1 MHQMRT
7 QRLLLSTPHVCY
19 HMLLV
24 EVNTFWTSCV
34 FPEGRR
40 LLNPYNCRILGHS
53 WSLLFILGRSC
64 SFLFILVHLVF
75 QVLVNGANGRLRLF
89 RIEPLAAG
97 TSAISAAVSLARKYG
112 YGDRGRSVVTSV
124 AKLKVSFR
132 CCRRTKPKA
141 EGRRGGSSGCVEGAK
156 TWKAETG
163 GPLADYVRESRG
175 GHGQRKLDN
184 ILRAL
189 FRGLCRACLRTF
201 CLICAYLPPFFA
213 RWRAALKTP
222 PPPFQISGMARTY
235 RRNPG
240 EVPLSL
246 TRALAETHPQACII
260 SLLSARPI
268 TYSLN
273 YRGLSIAKHT
283 VCGGSV

>member
-1 MHQMRT
+1 MSFHF
-7 QRLLLSTPHVCY
+7 CY
-19 HMLLV
+19 IRSVH
-24 EVNTFWTSCV
+24 
-34 FPEGRR
+34 
-40 LLNPYNCRILGHS
+40 
-53 WSLLFILGRSC
+53 SC

-141 EGRRGGSSGCVEGAK
+141 ESRRGSSSSGCVEGAN

-175 GHGQRKLDN
+175 AHGQRKLEN
-184 ILRAL
+184 NLRAYY
-189 FRGLCRACLRTF
+189 FVVCVVH
-201 CLICAYLPPFFA
+201 AYA
-213 RWRAALKTP
+213 R
-222 PPPFQISGMARTY
+222 F
-235 RRNPG
+235 
-240 EVPLSL
+240 V
-246 TRALAETHPQACII
+246 
-260 SLLSARPI
+260 
-268 TYSLN
+268 
-273 YRGLSIAKHT
+273 
-283 VCGGSV
+283 